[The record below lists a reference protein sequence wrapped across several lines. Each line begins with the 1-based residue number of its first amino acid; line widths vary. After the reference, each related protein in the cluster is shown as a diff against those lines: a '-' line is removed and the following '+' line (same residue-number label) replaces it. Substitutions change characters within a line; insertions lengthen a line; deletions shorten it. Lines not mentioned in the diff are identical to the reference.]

1 MKLHLFLILAVVM
14 SLFSTAAL
22 AADVNGKW
30 TAEMKTP
37 DGETRT
43 TTYTFKADG
52 DKLTGTIG
60 SQMGD
65 REISEGKVDG
75 DNISF
80 VVSFE
85 RDGNTFKITYTGK
98 VSGDELKLKMTTPRG
113 DREITAKRSTT

>member
-1 MKLHLFLILAVVM
+1 MKFHLFLILAVAM

-43 TTYTFKADG
+43 STYTFKADG
-52 DKLTGTIG
+52 GKLTGTIA
-60 SQMGD
+60 SQMGE

-85 RDGNTFKITYTGK
+85 RDGNTFKITYTGV
-98 VSGDELKLKMTTPRG
+98 VSGDALKLKMTTPRG
-113 DREITAKRSTT
+113 EREITAKRSTT

>member
-22 AADVNGKW
+22 AADINGKW

-43 TTYTFKADG
+43 STYTFKADG
-52 DKLTGTIG
+52 AKLTGTIG
-60 SQMGD
+60 SPMGE
-65 REISEGKVDG
+65 REISEGKIDG

-80 VVSFE
+80 VISFE
-85 RDGNTFKITYTGK
+85 RDGNAVKINYAGK
-98 VSGDELKLKMTTPRG
+98 VSGDELHMTVTTPRG
-113 DREITAKRSTT
+113 ERKITAKRSTT

>member
-22 AADVNGKW
+22 AADINGKW

-43 TTYTFKADG
+43 STYTFKADG
-52 DKLTGTIG
+52 AKLTGTIG
-60 SQMGD
+60 SPMGE

-85 RDGNTFKITYTGK
+85 RNGNNFKMNYAGK
-98 VSGDELKLKMTTPRG
+98 VSGDELQLTVTTPRG
-113 DREITAKRSTT
+113 ERKITAKRSTT